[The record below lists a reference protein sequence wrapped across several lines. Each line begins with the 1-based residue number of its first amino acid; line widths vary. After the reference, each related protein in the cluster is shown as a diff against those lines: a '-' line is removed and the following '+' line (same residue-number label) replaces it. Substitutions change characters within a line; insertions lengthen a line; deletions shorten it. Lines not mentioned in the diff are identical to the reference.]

1 MGMLIRM
8 LFPLIGYFCVATV
21 VSGAIAYGYMVKSG
35 KLDDEKIFRITA
47 ILQDVDLEE
56 IERQSNETEE
66 PGTPPEEPSYEQQ
79 RRQYQTISL
88 QFDVKEK
95 QLADSLV
102 DFDYQLKRL
111 GGATE
116 QYTRL
121 RSEVEEYL
129 VQQSNR
135 VLSEEMQKVRKQLE
149 SLIPKKQAKPIL
161 IKYITDDRIDDVIM
175 LLGSMKPRD
184 QEAILRTFDSPE
196 DLEMLYRIQR
206 KMLAGEP
213 AKPFI
218 DSQLQALEQLKAQ
231 QN

>member
-1 MGMLIRM
+1 MGFLIRI
-8 LFPLIGYFCVATV
+8 LFPLIGYACVATV
-21 VSGAIAYGYMVKSG
+21 ISGALAYGYLVKSG
-35 KLDDEKIFRITA
+35 KLDDEKLFRITA

-56 IERQSNETEE
+56 IEHEAQVEE
-66 PGTPPEEPSYEQQ
+66 PGTPPEEPSFDQQ

-111 GGATE
+111 SGATE
-116 QYTRL
+116 QYARL
-121 RSEVEEYL
+121 RAEVEEYL
-129 VQQSNR
+129 VEQGKL

-161 IKYITDDRIDDVIM
+161 IKYVTDDRIDDVIM

-184 QEAILRTFDSPE
+184 QEAILRTFDAPE

-218 DSQLQALEQLKAQ
+218 DAQLKTLEQMKAQ

>member
-102 DFDYQLKRL
+102 DFDY
-111 GGATE
+111 
-116 QYTRL
+116 
-121 RSEVEEYL
+121 
-129 VQQSNR
+129 
-135 VLSEEMQKVRKQLE
+135 
-149 SLIPKKQAKPIL
+149 
-161 IKYITDDRIDDVIM
+161 
-175 LLGSMKPRD
+175 
-184 QEAILRTFDSPE
+184 
-196 DLEMLYRIQR
+196 
-206 KMLAGEP
+206 
-213 AKPFI
+213 
-218 DSQLQALEQLKAQ
+218 
-231 QN
+231 

>member
-1 MGMLIRM
+1 MGFLIRI
-8 LFPLIGYFCVATV
+8 LFPLIGYACVATV
-21 VSGAIAYGYMVKSG
+21 ISGAIAYGYLVKSG
-35 KLDDEKIFRITA
+35 KLDDEKLFRITA

-56 IERQSNETEE
+56 IEQESHAEE

-111 GGATE
+111 SGATE
-116 QYTRL
+116 QYSRL
-121 RSEVEEYL
+121 RAEVEEYL
-129 VQQSNR
+129 VKQGNL

-184 QEAILRTFDSPE
+184 QEAILRTFDAPE

>member
-1 MGMLIRM
+1 MGALLRI
-8 LFPLIGYFCVATV
+8 LLPLIGYVCVATV
-21 VSGAIAYGYMVKSG
+21 VSGALAYGYLVKSG
-35 KLDDEKIFRITA
+35 KLDDEKLFRITA

-56 IERQSNETEE
+56 IEQEGDAAE
-66 PGTPPEEPSYEQQ
+66 PEIPPEEPSYDQQ
-79 RRQYQTISL
+79 RRQYQTVSL

-95 QLADSLV
+95 QLADALV

-116 QYTRL
+116 QYSRL
-121 RSEVEEYL
+121 RAEVEEYL
-129 VQQSNR
+129 VKQRNL

-161 IKYITDDRIDDVIM
+161 IKYVTDDRVDDVIM

-184 QEAILRTFDSPE
+184 QEAILRTFDSDE

-218 DSQLQALEQLKAQ
+218 DAQLQALEQLKAQ

>member
-1 MGMLIRM
+1 MGMLVRV
-8 LFPLIGYFCVATV
+8 LFPLLGYLCVATV
-21 VSGAIAYGYMVKSG
+21 VSAALGYGYLVKSG
-35 KLDDEKIFRITA
+35 KLNDEKIFRITA

-56 IERQSNETEE
+56 IEQASIEEEE
-66 PGTPPEEPSYEQQ
+66 PGPPPEEASYEQQ

-111 GGATE
+111 GAATE
-116 QYTRL
+116 QYVRL

-129 VQQSNR
+129 LQQSNR
-135 VLSEEMQKVRKQLE
+135 LLSEEMQKVRKQLE

-218 DSQLQALEQLKAQ
+218 DSQLQALEQMKAQ

>member
-1 MGMLIRM
+1 MGLLIRV
-8 LFPLIGYFCVATV
+8 LFPLIGYACVATV
-21 VSGAIAYGYMVKSG
+21 ISGALAYGYLVKSG

-56 IERQSNETEE
+56 IEQQTHVEETT
-66 PGTPPEEPSYEQQ
+66 TPPEEASYEQQ

-111 GGATE
+111 NGATE
-116 QYTRL
+116 QYSRL
-121 RSEVEEYL
+121 RAEVEEYL
-129 VQQSNR
+129 VKQGNL

-184 QEAILRTFDSPE
+184 QQAILRTFDSDE

-218 DSQLQALEQLKAQ
+218 DAQLQALEQLKAQ

>member
-1 MGMLIRM
+1 MGLLIRM
-8 LFPLIGYFCVATV
+8 LFPLIGYACVATV
-21 VSGAIAYGYMVKSG
+21 ISGALAYGYLVKSG

-56 IERQSNETEE
+56 IEQQSHVEETE
-66 PGTPPEEPSYEQQ
+66 TPPEEPSYEQQ

-111 GGATE
+111 NGATE
-116 QYTRL
+116 QYSRL
-121 RSEVEEYL
+121 RAEVEDYL
-129 VQQSNR
+129 VKQGNL

-161 IKYITDDRIDDVIM
+161 IKYITDDRIDDVVM

-184 QEAILRTFDSPE
+184 QQAILRTFDSDE

-218 DSQLQALEQLKAQ
+218 DAQLQALEQLKAQ

>member
-1 MGMLIRM
+1 MGFLIRM
-8 LFPLIGYFCVATV
+8 LFPLIGYACVATV
-21 VSGAIAYGYMVKSG
+21 ISGAIAYGYLVKSG
-35 KLDDEKIFRITA
+35 KLDDEKLFRITA

-56 IERQSNETEE
+56 SEQKSHAEE

-95 QLADSLV
+95 QLTDSLV
-102 DFDYQLKRL
+102 DFDYQLTRL
-111 GGATE
+111 SGATE
-116 QYTRL
+116 QYARL
-121 RSEVEEYL
+121 RAEVEEYL
-129 VQQSNR
+129 AKQGNL

-184 QEAILRTFDSPE
+184 QQAILRTFDAPE

>member
-8 LFPLIGYFCVATV
+8 LFPLIGYLCVATV

-56 IERQSNETEE
+56 IERQSNATEE

-184 QEAILRTFDSPE
+184 QQAILRTFDAPE

-213 AKPFI
+213 IKPFI

>member
-1 MGMLIRM
+1 MGLLIRM
-8 LFPLIGYFCVATV
+8 LFPLIGYACVATV
-21 VSGAIAYGYMVKSG
+21 ISGALAYGYLVKSG

-56 IERQSNETEE
+56 IEQQSHVEETE
-66 PGTPPEEPSYEQQ
+66 TPPEEPSYEQQ

-111 GGATE
+111 NGATE
-116 QYTRL
+116 QYSRL
-121 RSEVEEYL
+121 RAEVEDYL
-129 VQQSNR
+129 VKQGNL

-184 QEAILRTFDSPE
+184 QQAILRTFDSDE

-218 DSQLQALEQLKAQ
+218 DAQLQALEQLKAQ

>member
-1 MGMLIRM
+1 MGILIRI
-8 LFPLIGYFCVATV
+8 LFPLIGYACVATV
-21 VSGAIAYGYMVKSG
+21 ISGALAYGYLVKSG
-35 KLDDEKIFRITA
+35 KLDDEKLFRITA

-56 IERQSNETEE
+56 IEHEAQVEE
-66 PGTPPEEPSYEQQ
+66 PGTPPEEPSFDQQ

-111 GGATE
+111 SGATE
-116 QYTRL
+116 QYARL
-121 RSEVEEYL
+121 RAEVEEYL
-129 VQQSNR
+129 VEQGKL

-184 QEAILRTFDSPE
+184 QEAILRTFDAPE

-218 DSQLQALEQLKAQ
+218 DAQLQTLEQMKAQ

>member
-1 MGMLIRM
+1 MGFLVRI
-8 LFPLIGYFCVATV
+8 LFPLIGYACVATV
-21 VSGAIAYGYMVKSG
+21 ISGALAYGYLVKSG
-35 KLDDEKIFRITA
+35 KLDDEKLFRITA

-56 IERQSNETEE
+56 IEHEAQVEE
-66 PGTPPEEPSYEQQ
+66 PGTPPEEPSFDQQ

-111 GGATE
+111 SGATE
-116 QYTRL
+116 QYARL
-121 RSEVEEYL
+121 RAEVEEYL
-129 VQQSNR
+129 VEQGKL

-161 IKYITDDRIDDVIM
+161 IKYVTDDRIDDVIM

-184 QEAILRTFDSPE
+184 QEAILRTFDAPE

-218 DSQLQALEQLKAQ
+218 DAQLKTLEQMKAQ

>member
-1 MGMLIRM
+1 MGALIRI

-21 VSGAIAYGYMVKSG
+21 VSGAIAYGYLVKSG

-56 IERQSNETEE
+56 IERESQVEETQ
-66 PGTPPEEPSYEQQ
+66 TPPEEPSYEQQ

-111 GGATE
+111 NVATE
-116 QYTRL
+116 QFARL
-121 RSEVEEYL
+121 RAEVEEYL
-129 VQQSNR
+129 VKQGNLA
-135 VLSEEMQKVRKQLE
+135 LSEEMQKVRKQLE

-161 IKYITDDRIDDVIM
+161 IKYVADDRIDDVIM

-184 QEAILRTFDSPE
+184 QEAILRTFDSDE

-218 DSQLQALEQLKAQ
+218 DSQLKALEEMKAQ

>member
-1 MGMLIRM
+1 MGLLIRM
-8 LFPLIGYFCVATV
+8 LFPLIGYACVATV
-21 VSGAIAYGYMVKSG
+21 ISGALAYGYLVKSG

-56 IERQSNETEE
+56 IEQQTHVEE
-66 PGTPPEEPSYEQQ
+66 VATPPEEPSYEQQ

-111 GGATE
+111 NGATE
-116 QYTRL
+116 QYSRL
-121 RSEVEEYL
+121 RAEVEDYL
-129 VQQSNR
+129 VKQGNL

-184 QEAILRTFDSPE
+184 QEAILRTFDSDE

-218 DSQLQALEQLKAQ
+218 DAQLQALEQLKAQ

>member
-1 MGMLIRM
+1 MGLLIRV
-8 LFPLIGYFCVATV
+8 LFPLIGYACVATV
-21 VSGAIAYGYMVKSG
+21 ISGALAYGYLVKSG

-56 IERQSNETEE
+56 IEQQTHIEETT
-66 PGTPPEEPSYEQQ
+66 TPPEEPSYEQQ

-111 GGATE
+111 NGATE
-116 QYTRL
+116 QYSRL
-121 RSEVEEYL
+121 RAEVEEYL
-129 VQQSNR
+129 VKQGNL

-184 QEAILRTFDSPE
+184 QQAILRTFDSDE

-218 DSQLQALEQLKAQ
+218 DAQLQALEQLKAQ

>member
-1 MGMLIRM
+1 MGFLIRI
-8 LFPLIGYFCVATV
+8 LFPLIGYACVATV
-21 VSGAIAYGYMVKSG
+21 ISGALAYGYLVKSG
-35 KLDDEKIFRITA
+35 KLDDEKLFRITA

-56 IERQSNETEE
+56 IEHEAQVEE
-66 PGTPPEEPSYEQQ
+66 PGTPPEEPSFDQQ

-111 GGATE
+111 SGATE
-116 QYTRL
+116 QYARL
-121 RSEVEEYL
+121 RAEVEEYL
-129 VQQSNR
+129 VEQGKL

-184 QEAILRTFDSPE
+184 QEAILRTFDAPE

-218 DSQLQALEQLKAQ
+218 DAQLQTLEQMKAQ

>member
-1 MGMLIRM
+1 MGLLIRM
-8 LFPLIGYFCVATV
+8 LFPLIGYACVATV
-21 VSGAIAYGYMVKSG
+21 ISGAIAYGYLVKSG
-35 KLDDEKIFRITA
+35 KLDDEKLFRITA

-56 IERQSNETEE
+56 IEQQSHVEETE
-66 PGTPPEEPSYEQQ
+66 TPPEEPSYEQQ

-111 GGATE
+111 NGATE
-116 QYTRL
+116 QYSRL
-121 RSEVEEYL
+121 RAEVEDYL
-129 VQQSNR
+129 VKQGNL

-184 QEAILRTFDSPE
+184 QEAILRTFDAPE

>member
-1 MGMLIRM
+1 MGFLIRM
-8 LFPLIGYFCVATV
+8 LFPLIGYACVATV
-21 VSGAIAYGYMVKSG
+21 ISGAIAYGYLVKSG
-35 KLDDEKIFRITA
+35 KLDDEKLFRITA

-56 IERQSNETEE
+56 IEQKSHAEE

-95 QLADSLV
+95 QLTDSLV

-111 GGATE
+111 SGATE
-116 QYTRL
+116 QYARL
-121 RSEVEEYL
+121 RAEVEEYL
-129 VQQSNR
+129 VKQGNL

-184 QEAILRTFDSPE
+184 QQAILRTFDAPE

>member
-1 MGMLIRM
+1 MGFLIRI
-8 LFPLIGYFCVATV
+8 LFPLIGYACVATV
-21 VSGAIAYGYMVKSG
+21 ISGALAYGYLVKSG
-35 KLDDEKIFRITA
+35 KLDDEKLFRITA

-56 IERQSNETEE
+56 IEHEAQVEE
-66 PGTPPEEPSYEQQ
+66 PGTPPEEPSFDQQ

-111 GGATE
+111 SGATE
-116 QYTRL
+116 QYARL
-121 RSEVEEYL
+121 RAEVEEYL
-129 VQQSNR
+129 VEQGKL

-184 QEAILRTFDSPE
+184 QEAILRTFDAPE

-218 DSQLQALEQLKAQ
+218 DAQLQMLEQMKAQ

>member
-1 MGMLIRM
+1 MGFLIRM
-8 LFPLIGYFCVATV
+8 LFPLIGYACVATV
-21 VSGAIAYGYMVKSG
+21 ISGAIAYGYLVKSG
-35 KLDDEKIFRITA
+35 KLDDEKLFRITA

-56 IERQSNETEE
+56 IEQESHAEE

-111 GGATE
+111 SGATE
-116 QYTRL
+116 QYSRL
-121 RSEVEEYL
+121 RAEVEEYL
-129 VQQSNR
+129 VKQGNL
-135 VLSEEMQKVRKQLE
+135 VLGEEMQKVRKQLE

-161 IKYITDDRIDDVIM
+161 IKYITDDRIDDMIM

-184 QEAILRTFDSPE
+184 QEAILRTFDAPE

>member
-1 MGMLIRM
+1 MGLLIRM
-8 LFPLIGYFCVATV
+8 LFPLIGYACVATV
-21 VSGAIAYGYMVKSG
+21 ISGAIAYGYLVKSG
-35 KLDDEKIFRITA
+35 KLDDEKLFRITA
-47 ILQDVDLEE
+47 ILQDVDLGE
-56 IERQSNETEE
+56 IEQESHAEE

-95 QLADSLV
+95 QLTDSLV

-111 GGATE
+111 SGATE
-116 QYTRL
+116 QYSRL
-121 RSEVEEYL
+121 RAEVEEYL
-129 VQQSNR
+129 VQQGNL

-184 QEAILRTFDSPE
+184 QEAILRTFDAPE

>member
-1 MGMLIRM
+1 MGLLIRM
-8 LFPLIGYFCVATV
+8 LFPLIGYACVATV
-21 VSGAIAYGYMVKSG
+21 ISGAIAYGYLVKSG
-35 KLDDEKIFRITA
+35 KLDDEKLFRITA

-56 IERQSNETEE
+56 IEQASHAEE

-111 GGATE
+111 SGATE
-116 QYTRL
+116 QYSRL
-121 RSEVEEYL
+121 RAEVEEYL
-129 VQQSNR
+129 VQQGNL
-135 VLSEEMQKVRKQLE
+135 VLSVEMQKVRKQLE

-184 QEAILRTFDSPE
+184 QEAILRTFDAPE

>member
-1 MGMLIRM
+1 MGLLIRM
-8 LFPLIGYFCVATV
+8 LFPLIGYACVATV
-21 VSGAIAYGYMVKSG
+21 ISGAIAYGYLVKSG
-35 KLDDEKIFRITA
+35 KLDDEKLFRITA

-56 IERQSNETEE
+56 IEQGSHAEE

-111 GGATE
+111 SGATE
-116 QYTRL
+116 QYSRL
-121 RSEVEEYL
+121 RAEVEEYL
-129 VQQSNR
+129 VQQGNL
-135 VLSEEMQKVRKQLE
+135 VLSVEMQKVRKQLE

-184 QEAILRTFDSPE
+184 QEAILRTFDAPE

>member
-1 MGMLIRM
+1 MGALIRI

-21 VSGAIAYGYMVKSG
+21 ISGAIAYGYLLKSG

-56 IERQSNETEE
+56 IEKESEVAEE

-79 RRQYQTISL
+79 RKQYQTISL

-95 QLADSLV
+95 QLSDSLV

-111 GGATE
+111 SAATE
-116 QYTRL
+116 QFSRL
-121 RSEVEEYL
+121 RAEVEEYL
-129 VQQSNR
+129 VQQGNLL
-135 VLSEEMQKVRKQLE
+135 LSEEMQKVRKQLE

-161 IKYITDDRIDDVIM
+161 IKYIQDERIDDVIM

-184 QEAILRTFDSPE
+184 QEAILRTFDSEE

-218 DSQLQALEQLKAQ
+218 DAQLQALEQLKAQ